1 MCKISIHYFIN
12 LACLPIST
20 LYEVQLCGMGM
31 SPMLQV
37 FVPNSYQNI
46 GMQNQHQSQDSSTVC
61 LVKMRCQSI
70 REMLSYSLDDWR
82 LWPAGGTIWKHF
94 EIFQSGPA
102 SLSLAPQ
109 AEWKWS
115 ISHKLNL
122 IKHSA
127 RTRQGCSVSKHSHHA
142 YKVVHFHLLELWLHQ
157 HTIIGGKGCSPAHTV
172 WLTGDL
178 WAVCCRNM
186 TAPNASPSPHNPRHP
201 TPEL

>member
-1 MCKISIHYFIN
+1 MWDGNVTHVASICSKFIPKYWNAESPPKSGLIHCMSGQNEVPIHPRDVVLFTGWLKTLTCWWHYMKTFWDISVRTN
-12 LACLPIST
+12 VVGPT
-20 LYEVQLCGMGM
+20 G
-31 SPMLQV
+31 
-37 FVPNSYQNI
+37 
-46 GMQNQHQSQDSSTVC
+46 
-61 LVKMRCQSI
+61 R
-70 REMLSYSLDDWR
+70 
-82 LWPAGGTIWKHF
+82 
-94 EIFQSGPA
+94 PA

-115 ISHKLNL
+115 ISHRLNL

-127 RTRQGCSVSKHSHHA
+127 RTRQGCSVSKHSRHA
-142 YKVVHFHLLELWLHQ
+142 YKVVDFHLLELWLHQ